1 MQGVFNEKIHGIH
14 EIFQKDND
22 GNYSQNARL
31 YQSILQY
38 FLVLKDD
45 HSNNDSFRFWDLA
58 KWLMEHNQEF
68 VNYYRELS
76 TRNTTMSNRIEA
88 RKGAYQI

>member
-1 MQGVFNEKIHGIH
+1 VFLMEKIHGIH

-45 HSNNDSFRFWDLA
+45 NSNNDSFRFWDLA
-58 KWLMEHNQEF
+58 KRRKKSSSHNWRHPQD
-68 VNYYRELS
+68 N
-76 TRNTTMSNRIEA
+76 
-88 RKGAYQI
+88 